1 MSIIN
6 YILIV
11 IILFMIIRI
20 VKEKQEKE
28 HFLKMWE
35 DSDDKLVDFQD
46 KFYDFIPVE
55 DNNGYMSFEPILKEK
70 YNKEIE

>member
-1 MSIIN
+1 VDIIN

-11 IILFMIIRI
+11 IILFMVVRI

-35 DSDDKLVDFQD
+35 DSDDKLVDLQD
-46 KFYDFIPVE
+46 KFYDFIPLE
-55 DNNGYMSFEPILKEK
+55 ENGYVSFETVLKEK
-70 YNKEIE
+70 YNKEIK